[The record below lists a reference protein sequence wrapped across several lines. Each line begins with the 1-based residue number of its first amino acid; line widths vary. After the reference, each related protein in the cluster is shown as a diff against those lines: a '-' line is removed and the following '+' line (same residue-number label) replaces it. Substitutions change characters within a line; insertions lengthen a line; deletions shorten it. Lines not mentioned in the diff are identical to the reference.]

1 MTDGL
6 ESVREKISTVP
17 NPVNSSLMQQFYQ
30 FMVYNRKSVAIRTTT
45 MSRHSF
51 TSHRSLRPAYC
62 ILLSHLH
69 PNEAADLAAA
79 ISRASFGDAD
89 PL

>member
-1 MTDGL
+1 MTERLMTVLG
-6 ESVREKISTVP
+6 KISTVP
-17 NPVNSSLMQQFYQ
+17 NPVNSSLMQEFYQ
-30 FMVYNRKSVAIRTTT
+30 FMVYNRKSVAIRRTT
-45 MSRHSF
+45 MSGHSF

-79 ISRASFGDAD
+79 ISRASLGDAD
-89 PL
+89 QL